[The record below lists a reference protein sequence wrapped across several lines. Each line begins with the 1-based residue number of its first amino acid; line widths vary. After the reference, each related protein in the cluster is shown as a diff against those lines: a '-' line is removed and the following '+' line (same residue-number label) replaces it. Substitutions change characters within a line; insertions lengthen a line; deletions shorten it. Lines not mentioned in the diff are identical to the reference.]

1 MKPVR
6 ISEHGHLFGL
16 SAGNNCNFF
25 APVCGASNGAR
36 PATPARR
43 RIENRGFTLIELLV
57 VIAIIGILA
66 SMILP
71 VLQSAQR
78 KALRIG
84 CLNNLRQAVLF
95 TQIYTDEN
103 NEQFPTANAGTPNSI
118 YNNWWGDEICNG
130 NTNMAQVFHDPALQ
144 GEVSYNG
151 ATWTWNFDFNLV
163 SYGYNSYFLDC
174 APNDP
179 ATDTADVFSIGS
191 YSYEPLRNFK
201 RTRILHPSDC
211 LVFGDKQPKPNS
223 IGPPAQVGASGSL
236 WWAKACMDP
245 NPANSTSQQFEGI
258 DTRRHN
264 SGKWGGLGNIAFADG
279 HSESRKDAQ
288 INPPRDPQAHNSL
301 QCLVNSHYWD
311 PLQRAG
317 GR

>member
-6 ISEHGHLFGL
+6 ILEPDRLFRHP
-16 SAGNNCNFF
+16 AGY
-25 APVCGASNGAR
+25 SNRTG
-36 PATPARR
+36 TG
-43 RIENRGFTLIELLV
+43 GFTLIELLV
-57 VIAIIGILA
+57 VIAIIAILA
-66 SMILP
+66 AVLLP
-71 VLQSAQR
+71 VLASAQR

-118 YNNWWGDEICNG
+118 YNNWWGSEICNG
-130 NTNMAQVFHDPALQ
+130 NTNLAQVFHDPALQ

-151 ATWTWNFDFNLV
+151 TTWKWNFDFNLV

-174 APNDP
+174 APNAPGTDP
-179 ATDTADVFSIGS
+179 VTLGS
-191 YSYEPLRNFK
+191 FVYGSARNFK
-201 RTRILHPSDC
+201 RNRILHPADC
-211 LVFGDKQPKPNS
+211 LVFGDKQPKPNDL
-223 IGPPAQVGASGSL
+223 GAQALTASGSL

-245 NPANSTSQQFEGI
+245 AKSSSQQFEGI

-264 SGKWGGLGNIAFADG
+264 AGRWPGGLGNVAFADG
-279 HSESRKDAQ
+279 HSESLKDFQ
-288 INPPRDPQAHNSL
+288 INPPVDPLSQSSS